1 MGHNKPR
8 ELDAK
13 DEKSLK
19 KSHYITLIKQ
29 VTANFPKLK
38 PITEMSSPLTPLI
51 YRMVQAEQIIPVV
64 EPQKMRPSY

>member
-19 KSHYITLIKQ
+19 KSHYVTLIKQ

-38 PITEMSSPLTPLI
+38 EVSISWGFE
-51 YRMVQAEQIIPVV
+51 V
-64 EPQKMRPSY
+64 

>member
-1 MGHNKPR
+1 MGHKKPR

-29 VTANFPKLK
+29 VTANFLKLK
-38 PITEMSSPLTPLI
+38 PITEMSSLPTILI
-51 YRMVQAEQIIPVV
+51 YRMGQAKQIIPAV